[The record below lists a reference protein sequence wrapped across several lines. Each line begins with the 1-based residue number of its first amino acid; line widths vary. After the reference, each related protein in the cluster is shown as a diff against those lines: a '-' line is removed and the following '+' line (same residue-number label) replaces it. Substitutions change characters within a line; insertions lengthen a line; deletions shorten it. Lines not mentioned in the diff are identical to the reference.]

1 MRAQMTGLAPLCMT
15 AGLIL
20 ALAPTPA
27 AIGGEPPATSVAEI
41 QARHDRALV
50 RELSEYLT
58 ANPKAADRDQAYAS
72 LFNKA
77 IEHDWFAEVEDLAH
91 GYLKTDPDGP
101 VKALAQ
107 IIQTMSRAQ
116 AGRYDEALAR
126 FRELIAG
133 IEASGPQEEFATTF
147 SDTFAQAAI
156 AAGEYNVARQAYA
169 ALLDRFGESATLRQ
183 KVQADLKRLDQV
195 GRTAPAFTAQDI
207 QGRTIR
213 SADYRG
219 KYVLLDFWATWCGP
233 CVAELP
239 RLQEA
244 YRSYHASGLEIVGI
258 SLDESKDAVVNF
270 ARTRKVPW
278 PQVHNAGGSSD
289 LVQSFGVVS
298 IPATYLIDPEGTIIR
313 LDLRGKALDEAL
325 ARLIKRPAAAGG
337 AEAAAPVWR
346 CRLRPD
352 GRRASIIRRAS
363 RSRTGRPRGSVDRR
377 RSPPRA
383 ASRSGRPCP
392 TRPGASPRF
401 CGSLPRSRRPSRGRR
416 GGHRC

>member
-1 MRAQMTGLAPLCMT
+1 MTGVTPLV

-20 ALAPTPA
+20 TFATSPA
-27 AIGGEPPATSVAEI
+27 AIGGETPATSVAEI

-58 ANPKAADRDQAYAS
+58 ANPRAADRDQAYAA

-77 IEHDWFAEVEDLAH
+77 IEHDWFAEVEEPAKR
-91 GYLKTDPDGP
+91 YLKTDPDGP

-107 IIQTMSRAQ
+107 IIQTMARAQ
-116 AGRYDEALAR
+116 AGRHDEAIAR

-133 IEASGPQEEFATTF
+133 IEANEQQEEFATTF

-169 ALLDRFGESATLRQ
+169 ALLDRFGESASLRQ

-195 GRTAPAFTAQDI
+195 GRLAPAFAAEDI

-213 SADYRG
+213 SGDYRG
-219 KYVLLDFWATWCGP
+219 KYLLVDFWATWCGP

-244 YRSYHASGLEIVGI
+244 YRTYHSSGLEIVGI
-258 SLDESKDAVVNF
+258 SLDETKGAVVDF
-270 ARTRKVPW
+270 VKARKVAW
-278 PQVHNAGGSSD
+278 PQIQNAGGSSD
-289 LVQSFGVVS
+289 LVQAFGVVS

-325 ARLIKRPAAAGG
+325 ARLIKRPAAAAG
-337 AEAAAPVWR
+337 AR
-346 CRLRPD
+346 
-352 GRRASIIRRAS
+352 
-363 RSRTGRPRGSVDRR
+363 
-377 RSPPRA
+377 
-383 ASRSGRPCP
+383 
-392 TRPGASPRF
+392 
-401 CGSLPRSRRPSRGRR
+401 
-416 GGHRC
+416 